1 MSKFTTEVRF
11 ICESAAGLKHSV
23 GYDKIDEVLTEET
36 VNKVMPN
43 YPLFDENYRYQLNKK
58 ILKYYYTREICAE
71 SAFGI
76 NFLKPLPRIL
86 NFSFP

>member
-36 VNKVMPN
+36 INKVMPD

-58 ILKYYYTREICAE
+58 ILNIFIKEIIRKLAIVKNA
-71 SAFGI
+71 S
-76 NFLKPLPRIL
+76 NVWR
-86 NFSFP
+86 